1 MPEKADMVKVVFFD
15 LGNVL
20 VNVNR
25 PAIVAGIAEKF
36 HIPEA
41 LVLLPAVLEIEKQF
55 EKGQL
60 TIEEHLAVVKRLYKF
75 DGEISIADLE
85 QIWQIP
91 FELNPEIWQ
100 IAQKLKQQ
108 VSLFL
113 LSNTNEL
120 HIRAIRQKYD
130 ILDNLD
136 GLILSYKVGAL
147 KPEPEI
153 YKYALRKAGV
163 AAGQALFVDDLPEN
177 VAGAE
182 RVGIR
187 AHRFTGATGLQEFLR
202 TYGFKV

>member
-1 MPEKADMVKVVFFD
+1 MVKVVFFD

-41 LVLLPAVLEIEKQF
+41 LVLQPAVLEIEKQF

-100 IAQKLKQQ
+100 IVQKLKQQ

-147 KPEPEI
+147 KPEPKI
-153 YKYALRKAGV
+153 YEYALRKAGV

-187 AHRFTGATGLQEFLR
+187 AHRFTGAAGLQEFLGV
-202 TYGFKV
+202 YGFKV